1 MRTKYLL
8 FFIYILACQKDLD
21 ITEFS
26 SDFSDYTPE
35 LRIEALILPADS
47 TAIIRID
54 KSFLITDT
62 KLYDCRDNDFGEIS
76 LDSCNTIEGT
86 WHGIEGTDIIADCGN
101 WDPFLHDISRRTIFC
116 SFFHKPFICTVNII
130 ISFYILVYCNIY

>member
-8 FFIYILACQKDLD
+8 FFIFILACQKDLD

-26 SDFSDYTPE
+26 SDFSDYKPE
-35 LRIEALILPADS
+35 LRIEALILPGDS
-47 TAIIRID
+47 TAIVRID

-76 LDSCNTIEGT
+76 LNSCQSIQGAF
-86 WHGIEGTDIIADCGN
+86 WHGDE
-101 WDPFLHDISRRTIFC
+101 
-116 SFFHKPFICTVNII
+116 V
-130 ISFYILVYCNIY
+130 